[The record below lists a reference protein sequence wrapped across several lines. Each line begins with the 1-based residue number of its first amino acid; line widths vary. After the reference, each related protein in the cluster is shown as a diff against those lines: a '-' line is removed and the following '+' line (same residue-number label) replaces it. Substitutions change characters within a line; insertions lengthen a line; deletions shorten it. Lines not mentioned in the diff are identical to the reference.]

1 MIQLIVIESGKH
13 LPPLRCAIVRYRKEP
28 VMSHSGTQQPAWS
41 AGKSATD
48 QIVIGFSFAFDWTRR
63 C

>member
-1 MIQLIVIESGKH
+1 
-13 LPPLRCAIVRYRKEP
+13 
-28 VMSHSGTQQPAWS
+28 MSYSGTQQPAWS

-63 C
+63 CRGRGIS